1 MQAYVLLTC
10 NPGSESSLIAELKKI
25 HEVTEVNGVWGKYDI
40 FLKICT
46 DNPGSIDKIVSK
58 IRTFDDITSSY
69 TMHVLYGQGG
79 TIDE

>member
-10 NPGSESSLIAELKKI
+10 NPGSESGLIAELKKI
-25 HEVTEVNGVWGKYDI
+25 PEVTEVNGVWGKYDI

-46 DNPGSIDKIVSK
+46 DNPSGIDKIISK
-58 IRTFDDITSSY
+58 LRTFDDITSSY